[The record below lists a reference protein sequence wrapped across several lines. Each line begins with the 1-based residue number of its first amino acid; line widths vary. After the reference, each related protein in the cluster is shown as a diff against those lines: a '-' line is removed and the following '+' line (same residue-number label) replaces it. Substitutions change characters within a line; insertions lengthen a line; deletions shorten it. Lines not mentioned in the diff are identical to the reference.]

1 MEKAIKRM
9 IQSSFPE
16 LSGGYHLPRFAEVV
30 AARETPKGG
39 EVCDEFR
46 PVYAVDVQVL
56 DEYGEPDAAF
66 PVLKDLH
73 LPMPVSGHEMG
84 MAAFPENGAWVEIGF
99 AYGSPN
105 KPFIRCVLPHGRSQ
119 FPVER
124 GEMRLQHSAGS
135 YQTIDKNGNHAR
147 VTDGT
152 MSDTSLKKTSTAT
165 ERSANYGKS
174 DKTVDANDT
183 ETIGGIKKILAS
195 MGMQLTSGQRFDLS
209 ALGDLN
215 VVSKVKFRSIAPKS
229 WVGSSNENVLKQLSE
244 LMQLVINLCN
254 ILETHTHSGVQAGG
268 GNTAAPVQASNIAGV
283 GTGTGSVKT
292 RLDNITETT
301 PPV

>member
-16 LSGGYHLPRFAEVV
+16 LAGGYHLPRFAEVV
-30 AARETPKGG
+30 AARENPKGG

-46 PVYAVDVQVL
+46 PVYAVDAQVL

-84 MAAFPENGAWVEIGF
+84 MAAFPENGTWVEIGF

-105 KPFIRCVLPHGRSQ
+105 RPFIRCILPHGRSQ

-174 DKTVDANDT
+174 DKTVDAGDT

-209 ALGDLN
+209 ALGDFN
-215 VVSKVKFRSIAPKS
+215 IVSKVKFRSIAPKS

-244 LMQLVINLCN
+244 LMQLVINLCD
-254 ILETHTHSGVQAGG
+254 ILSSHTHPSVGACSQGAQVSQ
-268 GNTAAPVQASNIAGV
+268 V
-283 GTGTGSVKT
+283 GTDTGAVKT
-292 RLDNITETT
+292 RLDGITETT
-301 PPV
+301 PPT

>member
-1 MEKAIKRM
+1 VEKAIKRM
-9 IQSSFPE
+9 IQSAYPE
-16 LSGGYHLPRFAEVV
+16 LAGGYHLPRFAEVV
-30 AARETPKGG
+30 TARETPKGG

-46 PVYAVDVQVL
+46 PVYAVDVQIL
-56 DEYGEPDAAF
+56 DEYGEPDPAF
-66 PVLKDLH
+66 PVLKDLA

-105 KPFIRCVLPHGRSQ
+105 KPFIRCILPHGRSQ

-124 GEMRLQHSAGS
+124 GEMRLQQSAES
-135 YQTIDKNGNHAR
+135 YQTIDKNGNHTR
-147 VTDGT
+147 VTDGNMT
-152 MSDTSLKKTSTAT
+152 DSSLKKTSTAT

-174 DKTVDANDT
+174 DKTVDTGDT
-183 ETIGGIKKILAS
+183 ETIGGIKKIIAN

-215 VVSKVKFRSIAPKS
+215 NVSKTKFRSIAPKS

-244 LMQLVINLCN
+244 LMQLMINLCN
-254 ILETHTHSGVQAGG
+254 ILQSHTHPS
-268 GNTAAPVQASNIAGV
+268 V
-283 GTGTGSVKT
+283 GACSQSAQVAQIGTDTGAVKT
-292 RLDNITETT
+292 RLDGITETA
-301 PPV
+301 PPG

>member
-1 MEKAIKRM
+1 VEKAIKRM

-16 LSGGYHLPRFAEVV
+16 LSGGYHLPRFGEVV
-30 AARETPKGG
+30 TARETPKAGDI
-39 EVCDEFR
+39 CDEFR
-46 PVYAVDVQVL
+46 PVYAVDVQLL
-56 DEYGEPDAAF
+56 DENGEPDAAF
-66 PVLKDLH
+66 PVLKDLA

-105 KPFIRCVLPHGRSQ
+105 KPFIRCILPHGRSQ

-135 YQTIDKNGNHAR
+135 YQTIDQNGNHDR
-147 VTDGT
+147 VTDGNMT
-152 MSDTSLKKTSTAT
+152 DSSLKKVSTAT

-174 DKTVDANDT
+174 DKTVDAGDT

-209 ALGDLN
+209 ALGDMN
-215 VVSKVKFRSIAPKS
+215 IISKVRFRSLAPLS
-229 WVGSSNENVLKQLSE
+229 WVGSNNENVLLLLSAQ
-244 LMQLVINLCN
+244 MQLIIDLCN
-254 ILETHTHSGVQAGG
+254 ILASHTHPSVGACTQGAQVSQ
-268 GNTAAPVQASNIAGV
+268 V
-283 GTGTGSVKT
+283 GTDTGSVKT

-301 PPV
+301 PPA

>member
-9 IQSSFPE
+9 IQSAFPE
-16 LSGGYHLPRFAEVV
+16 LAGGYHLPRFAEVV

-124 GEMRLQHSAGS
+124 GEMRLQHSSGS
-135 YQTIDKNGNHAR
+135 YQSIDKNGNHSR

-174 DKTVDANDT
+174 DKTVDAGDT
-183 ETIGGIKKILAS
+183 ETVGGIKKILAS

-215 VVSKVKFRSIAPKS
+215 AVSKVKFRSIAPKS
-229 WVGSSNENVLKQLSE
+229 WVGSSNENVLMLLSAQ
-244 LMQLVINLCN
+244 MQLIINLCN
-254 ILETHTHSGVQAGG
+254 ILASHTHPS
-268 GNTAAPVQASNIAGV
+268 V
-283 GTGTGSVKT
+283 GACSQGAQVSQVGMDTGAVKT
-292 RLDNITETT
+292 RLDGITETT
-301 PPV
+301 PPA

>member
-9 IQSSFPE
+9 MQKAFPE
-16 LSGGYHLPRFAEVV
+16 LAGGLHLPRFAEVV
-30 AARETPKGG
+30 NARETPKGG
-39 EVCDEFR
+39 EICDEFR

-56 DEYGEPDAAF
+56 DEYGAPDAAF
-66 PVLKDLH
+66 PVLKDLP

-84 MAAFPENGAWVEIGF
+84 LAAYPENGTWVEIGF

-124 GEMRLQHSAGS
+124 GEMRLQQSAGS
-135 YQTIDKNGNHAR
+135 YQTIDKDGNHSR

-152 MSDTSLKKTSTAT
+152 ITDSSRKKVSTAD
-165 ERSANYGKS
+165 ERTAQYGQS

-183 ETIGGIKKILAS
+183 ETIGGIKKLVANMGLQLAS
-195 MGMQLTSGQRFDLS
+195 GRRLDLS

-215 VVSKVKFRSIAPKS
+215 IVGKTKLRAVAPKS
-229 WVGSSNENVLKQLSE
+229 WVGSHDENVLKQLSE

-254 ILETHTHSGVQAGG
+254 ILQNHTHPAVGACSQSAQVAQ
-268 GNTAAPVQASNIAGV
+268 V
-283 GTGTGSVKT
+283 GTDTGAVKA
-292 RLDNITETT
+292 RLDGITETEK
-301 PPV
+301 PG

>member
-1 MEKAIKRM
+1 VEKAIKRM
-9 IQSSFPE
+9 IQSAYPE
-16 LSGGYHLPRFAEVV
+16 LAGGYHLPRFAEVV
-30 AARETPKGG
+30 TARETPKGG

-46 PVYAVDVQVL
+46 PVYAVDVQIL
-56 DEYGEPDAAF
+56 DEYGEPDSAF
-66 PVLKDLH
+66 PVLKDLA

-105 KPFIRCVLPHGRSQ
+105 KPFIRCILPHGRSQ

-124 GEMRLQHSAGS
+124 GEMRLQQSAES
-135 YQTIDKNGNHAR
+135 YQTIDKNGNHTR
-147 VTDGT
+147 VTDGNMT
-152 MSDTSLKKTSTAT
+152 DSSLKKTSTAI

-174 DKTVDANDT
+174 DKTVGAGDT
-183 ETIGGIKKILAS
+183 ETIGGIKKIIAN
-195 MGMQLTSGQRFDLS
+195 MGLQLTSGQRFDLS

-215 VVSKVKFRSIAPKS
+215 IASKTKFRSIAPLS

-254 ILETHTHSGVQAGG
+254 ILQSHTHPS
-268 GNTAAPVQASNIAGV
+268 V
-283 GTGTGSVKT
+283 GACSQGAQVAQIGIDTGAVKT
-292 RLDNITETT
+292 RLDGITETT
-301 PPV
+301 PPG

>member
-1 MEKAIKRM
+1 MEKTIKRM
-9 IQSSFPE
+9 IQNAYPE
-16 LSGGYHLPRFAEVV
+16 LAGGYHLPRFAEVV
-30 AARETPKGG
+30 TARETPKGG
-39 EVCDEFR
+39 EICDEFR

-56 DEYGEPDAAF
+56 DEHGEPDTAF
-66 PVLKDLH
+66 PVLKDLA

-105 KPFIRCVLPHGRSQ
+105 KPFIRCILPHGRSQ

-135 YQTIDKNGNHAR
+135 YQTIDKDGNHAR

-152 MSDTSLKKTSTAT
+152 MTDSSLKKTSTAT
-165 ERSANYGKS
+165 ENDENYTVSA
-174 DKTVDANDT
+174 KTVDTNDT

-209 ALGDLN
+209 ALGDFN
-215 VVSKVKFRSIAPKS
+215 IISQVKFRSLAPKS
-229 WVGSSNENVLKQLSE
+229 WVGSNNENVLKQLSE

-254 ILETHTHSGVQAGG
+254 ILESHTHSGVQFGTS
-268 GNTAAPVQASNIAGV
+268 NTAAPVQSSNIAGV
-283 GTGTGSVKT
+283 RTGTGAVKT
-292 RLDNITETT
+292 RLDNITETA
-301 PPV
+301 PPD